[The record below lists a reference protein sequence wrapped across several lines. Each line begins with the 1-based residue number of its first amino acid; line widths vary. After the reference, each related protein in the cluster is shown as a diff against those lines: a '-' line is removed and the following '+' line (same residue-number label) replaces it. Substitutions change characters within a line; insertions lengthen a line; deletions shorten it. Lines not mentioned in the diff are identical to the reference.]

1 MIDAT
6 YMIYLVHFKVLE
18 LMVENWGYIPFWVWA
33 LMTVVMTI
41 IFTSLKRL
49 IKI

>member
-18 LMVENWGYIPFWVWA
+18 LMVENWGHIAFWVWA

-41 IFTSLKRL
+41 VFTSLKRF